1 MLEKKIA
8 ADRPSAGSV
17 VVLLTHSTG
26 AAAPAIIQSSA
37 PNVVS
42 EARQGTTT
50 EPRAS
55 TASPSGQ

>member
-26 AAAPAIIQSSA
+26 TAAPAIIQISA
-37 PNVVS
+37 PNVARD
-42 EARQGTTT
+42 ARQDTTT
-50 EPRAS
+50 DPTAS